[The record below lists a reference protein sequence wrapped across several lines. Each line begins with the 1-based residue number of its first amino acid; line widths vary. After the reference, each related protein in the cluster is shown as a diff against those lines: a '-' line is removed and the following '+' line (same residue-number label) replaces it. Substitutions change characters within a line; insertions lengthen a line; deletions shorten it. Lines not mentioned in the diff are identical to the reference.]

1 MGPGCPAGRGA
12 DGGGHLHRLAGETDP
27 ACPACGGIVKLAVV
41 LFGQHLDH
49 GTLAQAER
57 IAKAS
62 QLLLAVGS
70 SLQVEPVASLCRV
83 AVLAG
88 ARLVIVNRDPT
99 PYDGMADAL
108 VREPISTALPRI
120 TAALTAA
127 QAV

>member
-1 MGPGCPAGRGA
+1 
-12 DGGGHLHRLAGETDP
+12 
-27 ACPACGGIVKLAVV
+27 V